1 MRSETSHSSL
11 LYTHSSPFTMSSFI
25 LRRLLLLVP
34 TLFMISLISFV
45 IIELP
50 PGDYMTSY
58 IANRMALGDSVRQD
72 EIDALIKQYG
82 LDQPAPVR
90 YTKWLGNVL
99 QGNFGFSFEWQLP
112 VSDLIWD
119 RLGLT
124 VVVAFAALMFSW
136 VIGLVVGVLSAVY
149 QYSIGDYIFTALSF
163 IGLGTPN
170 FLLALIMMWVA
181 FRYFDANISGLFSQE
196 FTGAPWSI
204 AKFGD
209 MLKHL
214 WAPAVIV
221 GTAGSAGLVRTMRAN
236 LLDELSKP
244 YVETGRAKGLPEL
257 RLVLKYPTRVALNP
271 FVSTM
276 GWALPQLVS
285 GSIIV
290 SVVLSLPTTGPLL
303 LRSLLTQDMYLASS
317 FLLML
322 STLTIVGT
330 LVSDILLALLDPRI
344 RMGG

>member
-1 MRSETSHSSL
+1 
-11 LYTHSSPFTMSSFI
+11 MSSFI
-25 LRRLLLLVP
+25 FRRLLLMIP

-45 IIELP
+45 VIELP

-58 IANRMALGDSVRQD
+58 IANRMAMGSDVRQD

-90 YTKWLGNVL
+90 FAKWLGNVF

-136 VIGLVVGVLSAVY
+136 IIGLIVGIFSAVY
-149 QYSIGDYIFTALSF
+149 QYSIGDYVFTALSF

-170 FLLALIMMWVA
+170 FMIALILMWIA
-181 FRYFDANISGLFSQE
+181 LRYFGTNISGLFSQE
-196 FTGAPWSI
+196 FVDAPWSV
-204 AKFGD
+204 AKFVD

-214 WAPAVIV
+214 WAPAIIV

-244 YVETGRAKGLPEL
+244 YVETGRAKGLNEMK
-257 RLVLKYPTRVALNP
+257 LVFKYPTRVALNP

-303 LRSLLTQDMYLASS
+303 LRALLTQDMYLAAS

-322 STLTIVGT
+322 STLTIIGT
-330 LVSDILLALLDPRI
+330 LVSDIMLALLDPRI

>member
-1 MRSETSHSSL
+1 ML
-11 LYTHSSPFTMSSFI
+11 AFI
-25 LRRLLLLVP
+25 VQRILIMIPMLVA
-34 TLFMISLISFV
+34 ISILSFV
-45 IIELP
+45 IIQLP
-50 PGDYMTSY
+50 PGDFLTSY
-58 IANRMALGDSVRQD
+58 VAQLRQEGDEVDEAELASLRQR
-72 EIDALIKQYG
+72 YG
-82 LDQPAPVR
+82 LGQPAYVQ
-90 YTKWLGNVL
+90 YLKWIYGVL
-99 QGNFGFSFEWQLP
+99 VKGDWGQSFEWQKP
-112 VSDLIWD
+112 VSELIWE

-124 VVVAFAALMFSW
+124 MALSL
-136 VIGLVVGVLSAVY
+136 GALLVGWFIAIPVGVYSATH
-149 QYSIGDYIFTALSF
+149 QYSWLDYLMTTFSF

-196 FTGAPWSI
+196 FTDAPWSI

>member
-1 MRSETSHSSL
+1 MRTVID
-11 LYTHSSPFTMSSFI
+11 LYEAIKSTPDVEEHHRLFQEI
-25 LRRLLLLVP
+25 LDLNKENLW
-34 TLFMISLISFV
+34 TFS
-45 IIELP
+45 
-50 PGDYMTSY
+50 
-58 IANRMALGDSVRQD
+58 MAV
-72 EIDALIKQYG
+72 G
-82 LDQPAPVR
+82 LPAPVVVS
-90 YTKWLGNVL
+90 KSMGNVL
-99 QGNFGFSFEWQLP
+99 QGKFGFSFEWQLP

-136 VIGLVVGVLSAVY
+136 IIGLVVGILSAVY

-163 IGLGTPN
+163 IGQGTPN

-181 FRYFDANISGLFSQE
+181 FSYFGVNISGLFSQE
-196 FTGAPWSI
+196 FIDAPWNM
-204 AKFGD
+204 AKFAD

-214 WAPAVIV
+214 WVPAIIV
-221 GTAGSAGLVRTMRAN
+221 GTAGSAGLVRTRRAN

-244 YVETGRAKGLPEL
+244 YVETGRAKGLNEL
-257 RLVLKYPTRVALNP
+257 RLVLKFPTRVALNP

-322 STLTIVGT
+322 STLTIIGT
-330 LVSDILLALLDPRI
+330 LISDILLALLDPRI

>member
-1 MRSETSHSSL
+1 
-11 LYTHSSPFTMSSFI
+11 MSSFI
-25 LRRLLLLVP
+25 FRRLILMVP

-45 IIELP
+45 VIELP

-58 IANRMALGDSVRQD
+58 IANRMAMGDDVRQD
-72 EIDALIKQYG
+72 EIDALVKQYG

-90 YTKWLGNVL
+90 FAKWLGNVF
-99 QGNFGFSFEWQLP
+99 QGNFGFSFEWSLP

-136 VIGLVVGVLSAVY
+136 IVGLVVGVFSAVY

-170 FLLALIMMWVA
+170 FMIALILMWIA
-181 FRYFDANISGLFSQE
+181 LSYFGVNISGLFSQE
-196 FTGAPWSI
+196 FVDAPWSV
-204 AKFGD
+204 AKFFD

-244 YVETGRAKGLPEL
+244 YVETGRAKGLNEMK
-257 RLVLKYPTRVALNP
+257 LVMKYPTRVALNP

-303 LRSLLTQDMYLASS
+303 LRALLTQDMYLAAS

-322 STLTIVGT
+322 STLTIIGT
-330 LVSDILLALLDPRI
+330 LVSDIMLALLDPRI

>member
-1 MRSETSHSSL
+1 
-11 LYTHSSPFTMSSFI
+11 MSSFI
-25 LRRLLLLVP
+25 FRRLILMVP

-45 IIELP
+45 VIELP

-58 IANRMALGDSVRQD
+58 IANRMAMGDDVRQD
-72 EIDALIKQYG
+72 EVDALIKQYG

-90 YTKWLGNVL
+90 YTKWLANVF

-119 RLGLT
+119 RLALT

-136 VIGLVVGVLSAVY
+136 VVGLIVGILSAVY

-163 IGLGTPN
+163 VGLGTPN
-170 FLLALIMMWVA
+170 FMIALILMWIA
-181 FRYFDANISGLFSQE
+181 LRYFDTNISGLFSQE
-196 FTGAPWSI
+196 FVDAPWSV
-204 AKFGD
+204 AKFVD

-214 WAPAVIV
+214 WAPAFIV

-244 YVETGRAKGLPEL
+244 YVETGRAKGLNEI
-257 RLVLKYPTRVALNP
+257 RLVIKYPTRVALNP

-303 LRSLLTQDMYLASS
+303 LRALLTQDMYLASS

-322 STLTIVGT
+322 STLTIIGT
-330 LVSDILLALLDPRI
+330 LISDIMLALLDPRI

>member
-1 MRSETSHSSL
+1 MLE
-11 LYTHSSPFTMSSFI
+11 FI
-25 LRRLLLLVP
+25 IRRIFLMIP
-34 TLFMISLISFV
+34 TLFMVSLISFI

-50 PGDYMTSY
+50 PGDYLTSY
-58 IANRMALGDSVRQD
+58 IANRQAQGDTIDQS
-72 EIDALIKQYG
+72 EIDALKKQYG
-82 LDQPAPVR
+82 LDRPIHMR
-90 YTKWLGNVL
+90 YVKWMTDVL

-112 VSDLIWD
+112 VSQLIWD
-119 RLGLT
+119 RLALT
-124 VVVAFAALMFSW
+124 VLIAFSALALSW
-136 VIGLVVGVLSAVY
+136 AVGLVVGIYSAVY
-149 QYSIGDYIFTALSF
+149 QYSFFDYLFTTLSF

-170 FLLALIMMWVA
+170 FMLALIMMWVA
-181 FRYFDANISGLFSQE
+181 FAYFDTNVSGLFSE
-196 FTGAPWSI
+196 DFVDAPWSL
-204 AKFGD
+204 AKVWD

-214 WAPAVIV
+214 WVPAIIV

-244 YVETGRAKGLPEL
+244 YVETGRAKGLKESK
-257 RLVLKYPTRVALNP
+257 VILKYPVRVALNP

-290 SVVLSLPTTGPLL
+290 SVVLSLPTTGPIL
-303 LRSLLTQDMYLASS
+303 LRALLTQDMFLASS
-317 FLLML
+317 FVFML

-330 LVSDILLALLDPRI
+330 LVSDVLLAWLDPRI

>member
-1 MRSETSHSSL
+1 
-11 LYTHSSPFTMSSFI
+11 MSSFI
-25 LRRLLLLVP
+25 FRRVILMIP
-34 TLFMISLISFV
+34 TLFMNSLISFV
-45 IIELP
+45 VIELP

-58 IANRMALGDSVRQD
+58 IANRMAMGDDVRQD
-72 EIDALIKQYG
+72 EIDALVRQYG

-90 YTKWLGNVL
+90 FTKWLGNVF

-124 VVVAFAALMFSW
+124 VVVALAALMFSW
-136 VIGLVVGVLSAVY
+136 IVGLIVGILPAVY
-149 QYSIGDYIFTALSF
+149 QYSIGDYVFTALSF

-170 FLLALIMMWVA
+170 FMIALILMWIA
-181 FRYFDANISGLFSQE
+181 LRYFGTNISGLFSQE
-196 FTGAPWSI
+196 FVDAPWSV
-204 AKFGD
+204 AKFVD

-214 WAPAVIV
+214 WAPAIIV

-244 YVETGRAKGLPEL
+244 YVETGRAKGLNEV
-257 RLVLKYPTRVALNP
+257 RLVMKYPTRVALNS

-290 SVVLSLPTTGPLL
+290 SVVLNLPTTGPLL
-303 LRSLLTQDMYLASS
+303 LRALRTQDMYLAAS

-322 STLTIVGT
+322 STLTIIGT
-330 LVSDILLALLDPRI
+330 LVSDIMLALLDPRI

>member
-1 MRSETSHSSL
+1 
-11 LYTHSSPFTMSSFI
+11 MSSFI

-58 IANRMALGDSVRQD
+58 IANRMALGDAVRQD

-90 YTKWLGNVL
+90 YAKWLGNVL
-99 QGNFGFSFEWQLP
+99 QGNFGFSFEWELP

-124 VVVAFAALMFSW
+124 VVVAFSALMFSW

-181 FRYFDANISGLFSQE
+181 FRYFDFNISGLFSQE
-196 FTGAPWSI
+196 FTDAPWSI

>member
-1 MRSETSHSSL
+1 
-11 LYTHSSPFTMSSFI
+11 MSSFI
-25 LRRLLLLVP
+25 FRRLLLLAP
-34 TLFMISLISFV
+34 TLFLISLISFV

-50 PGDYMTSY
+50 PGDYVTSY
-58 IANRMALGDSVRQD
+58 IANRMAMGDAVRQD
-72 EIDALIKQYG
+72 EIDALIKRYG

-90 YTKWLGNVL
+90 YTKWLGNAL
-99 QGNFGFSFEWQLP
+99 RGDFGFSFEWELP

-124 VVVAFAALMFSW
+124 VMVAFAALMFSW
-136 VIGLVVGVLSAVY
+136 IIGLVVGIFSAVY
-149 QYSIGDYIFTALSF
+149 QYSIADYIFTALSF

-170 FLLALIMMWVA
+170 FMLALILMWIA
-181 FRYFDANISGLFSQE
+181 FSQFGLDISGLFSQE
-196 FTGAPWSI
+196 FVDEPWSI
-204 AKFGD
+204 AKFVD

-214 WAPAVIV
+214 WAPAIIV

-244 YVETGRAKGLPEL
+244 YVETGRAKGMNET

-303 LRSLLTQDMYLASS
+303 LRALLTQDMYLASS

-322 STLTIVGT
+322 STLTIIGT
-330 LVSDILLALLDPRI
+330 LVSDIMLALLDPRI

>member
-1 MRSETSHSSL
+1 
-11 LYTHSSPFTMSSFI
+11 MSSFI
-25 LRRLLLLVP
+25 IRRLILMVP

-58 IANRMALGDSVRQD
+58 IANRMAMGDDVRQD
-72 EIDALIKQYG
+72 EIDALVKQYG

-90 YTKWLGNVL
+90 YTKWLGNVV

-112 VSDLIWD
+112 VSDLIWE

-124 VVVAFAALMFSW
+124 VVVAFAALIFSW
-136 VIGLVVGVLSAVY
+136 LVGLVIGIFSAVY
-149 QYSIGDYIFTALSF
+149 QYSLGDYIFTSLSF

-170 FLLALIMMWVA
+170 FMLALIMMWIA
-181 FRYFDANISGLFSQE
+181 LAYFGTNISGLFSPE
-196 FTGAPWSI
+196 FVDEPWSI

-214 WAPAVIV
+214 WAPAIIV

-244 YVETGRAKGLPEL
+244 YVETGRAKGLNEM
-257 RLVLKYPTRVALNP
+257 RLVFKYPTRVALNP

-303 LRSLLTQDMYLASS
+303 LRALLTQDMYLASS

-322 STLTIVGT
+322 STLTIIGT
-330 LVSDILLALLDPRI
+330 LISDIMLALLDPRI

>member
-1 MRSETSHSSL
+1 MV
-11 LYTHSSPFTMSSFI
+11 SFI
-25 LRRLLLLVP
+25 LHRLLLMIP
-34 TLFMISLISFV
+34 TLFMISLVSFV
-45 IIELP
+45 VIELP

-58 IANRMALGDSVRQD
+58 IANRMAQGADVRKD
-72 EIDALIKQYG
+72 EIEALTKQYG
-82 LDQPAPVR
+82 LDKSPPER
-90 YTKWLGNVL
+90 YLKWLGNVL

-112 VSDLIWD
+112 VSDLIWE
-119 RLGLT
+119 RLGFT
-124 VVVAFAALMFSW
+124 VLVAFSALLLSW
-136 VIGLVVGVLSAVY
+136 VIGLVVGILSAVY
-149 QYSIGDYIFTALSF
+149 QYSIWDYIFTALSF

-170 FLLALIMMWVA
+170 FLLALILMWVA
-181 FRYFDANISGLFSQE
+181 LNYFGVNISGLFSQE
-196 FTGAPWSI
+196 FVDAPWSM
-204 AKFGD
+204 AKFMD
-209 MLKHL
+209 LLKHL

-244 YVETGRAKGLPEL
+244 YVETGRAKGLNEL

-317 FLLML
+317 FLFML
-322 STLTIVGT
+322 SILTIIGT
-330 LVSDILLALLDPRI
+330 LISDILLALLDPRI
-344 RMGG
+344 RMGS

>member
-1 MRSETSHSSL
+1 MWSSNC
-11 LYTHSSPFTMSSFI
+11 
-25 LRRLLLLVP
+25 
-34 TLFMISLISFV
+34 
-45 IIELP
+45 P
-50 PGDYMTSY
+50 PGDYRTSY
-58 IANRMALGDSVRQD
+58 IANRMAMGDDVRQD
-72 EIDALIKQYG
+72 EIDALVMQYG

-90 YTKWLGNVL
+90 FAKWLGNVF

-136 VIGLVVGVLSAVY
+136 IVGLVVGVFSAVY

-163 IGLGTPN
+163 IGLGTPQ
-170 FLLALIMMWVA
+170 FHDRVDPDVDRPKLFRCQHLRPLFAGVCRRALERGQVR
-181 FRYFDANISGLFSQE
+181 RYAQASV
-196 FTGAPWSI
+196 GAGRLSWGRQGRP
-204 AKFGD
+204 
-209 MLKHL
+209 
-214 WAPAVIV
+214 
-221 GTAGSAGLVRTMRAN
+221 GLVRTMRAN

-244 YVETGRAKGLPEL
+244 YVETGRAKGLNETK
-257 RLVLKYPTRVALNP
+257 LVMKYPTRVALNP

-303 LRSLLTQDMYLASS
+303 LRAASDPGHVPGRQ
-317 FLLML
+317 L
-322 STLTIVGT
+322 SAHAEHG
-330 LVSDILLALLDPRI
+330 
-344 RMGG
+344 